1 MPVRNIISLLLP
13 ACLLAAVLLIGG
25 CGKFKQLPCQ
35 DPDKKYNVILVVSDA
50 LRRDVLGCYGGQA
63 RTPNI
68 DLLARRGILFDN
80 AYSTSPWTPPSAVS
94 IFTGNYATSYPY
106 TEFNKTM
113 KASVPDQEVML
124 AEILNQLGYDT
135 VIKNGNFQ
143 AGLHNCFQG
152 FRLLP
157 EELLISKDSMI
168 DLERIAKAK
177 LRENSP
183 GYVNSFIVL
192 NHLLAPHQEKNF
204 FIAQWIL
211 DPHEPYMPVK
221 KFAKRILYDPSQLS
235 RHPKRYISHSALD
248 CELNE
253 ADRIYLKARYLAE
266 VESVDE
272 RVGYLIKILEHK
284 NMMSRTYFI
293 FTSDHGEHFG
303 EHGLYG
309 HGIYYYQKLLRVPL
323 IITGPG
329 LLPGQRVAA
338 KVSLLGLTATIKEL
352 LGVEYEDDMQ
362 GESLVKYIS
371 GQVRSDKPVFFD
383 DIREHLMID
392 ALLENNFKLIP
403 LKDGKFE
410 LYDLIKDPAELNNL
424 AAAHEAKIQAMLPAI
439 LDNRRQNQQR
449 QAVNLSRLDGTEQE
463 LSEKERKELLKKMK
477 ALGYIQ

>member
-13 ACLLAAVLLIGG
+13 AGLLAAVFLING
-25 CGKFKQLPCQ
+25 CGKFKQLPRQ
-35 DPDKKYNVILVVSDA
+35 DPDKKYNVVLVVSDA
-50 LRRDVLGCYGGQA
+50 LRRDVLGCYGGRA
-63 RTPNI
+63 LTPNI
-68 DLLARRGILFDN
+68 DRLAQRGVLFEK

-106 TEFNKTM
+106 TEFSKTM

-124 AEILNQLGYDT
+124 AEILNQLGYGT
-135 VIKNGNFQ
+135 AIKNENFQ

-152 FRLLP
+152 FQLLP
-157 EELLISKDSMI
+157 EELIISKDSKI
-168 DLERIAKAK
+168 DLERISKAK
-177 LRENSP
+177 IRENSP

-192 NHLLAPHQEKNF
+192 NHLLTLHQEKNF
-204 FIAQWIL
+204 FLAQWIL

-235 RHPKRYISHSALD
+235 RHPNRYLSHSTLD

-272 RVGYLIKILEHK
+272 RVGYLIKMLEHK

-309 HGIYYYQKLLRVPL
+309 HGIYYYQNLLRVPL
-323 IITGPG
+323 IITGPN

-338 KVSLLGLTATIKEL
+338 DVSLLGLMSTIKEL
-352 LGVEYEDDMQ
+352 LGVEYKDDMQ
-362 GESLVKYIS
+362 GKSLVKYMS
-371 GQVRSDKPVFFD
+371 GKARSDKPVFFD

-403 LKDGKFE
+403 LKEGKFE
-410 LYDLIKDPAELNNL
+410 LYDLVNDPAELNNV
-424 AAAHEAKIQAMLPAI
+424 AAAHEDRIQTMLPMI
-439 LDNRRQNQQR
+439 LDNRRRNQQR
-449 QAVNLSRLDGTEQE
+449 QAANLSRLDGTEQE
-463 LSEKERKELLKKMK
+463 LSEKEREDMLKKLK
-477 ALGYIQ
+477 SLGYIQ